1 MEAPSKQSI
10 EVCCFT
16 LGLRAVGGIMYL
28 DTDGNPPLDVDAD
41 SCPMKVQINLEQQ
54 QHSHID
60 DEKQYRKMFFDGI
73 KKETTAKEFQM
84 MVSELGPTEQVWM
97 AVSKET
103 KLSRG
108 FGFAIFRHT
117 KSMEKL
123 LGKNRQAKYIQFSSG
138 EMLEIKRAIPKV
150 G

>member
-1 MEAPSKQSI
+1 
-10 EVCCFT
+10 
-16 LGLRAVGGIMYL
+16 
-28 DTDGNPPLDVDAD
+28 
-41 SCPMKVQINLEQQ
+41 
-54 QHSHID
+54 
-60 DEKQYRKMFFDGI
+60 
-73 KKETTAKEFQM
+73 M

-97 AVSKET
+97 AVSQET
-103 KLSRG
+103 QLSRG